1 MPNRYEVE
9 IETRFR
15 ELWSKSP
22 LRAVDEFIA
31 LVIDA
36 TQELGPGFREQKYEA
51 AGVFTLQHLF
61 LFVPAGGDVG
71 EAERQ
76 ALDRLKAELL

>member
-15 ELWSKSP
+15 ELWPKASERTAGVFVS
-22 LRAVDEFIA
+22 

-36 TQELGPGFREQKYEA
+36 AQSIESEFSEQVYEA
-51 AGVFTLQHLF
+51 AGVFTLRHLF
-61 LFVPAGGDVG
+61 LFVPSDVG

-76 ALDRLKAELL
+76 ALDRLKAELLP